1 MSTFNQH
8 TAAITYRLFGI
19 PMQRRATRRKLVIL
33 TYAVLALLCA
43 TTLVLVQHD
52 SYTFS
57 YALYAAVAVGIFVFG
72 GQGRYGLI
80 KAFTNKPPMPETPI
94 VDLVRLHL
102 EPMSVG
108 THDTSAWKNDER
120 ELARRDAA
128 HYLAYQPLAV
138 AFVFVLP
145 LAAWAVHP
153 PHWASVAILL
163 NLILSIALVASVL
176 AVTLPSAI
184 ILWTEPDI
192 DPQSA
197 DMPNFA

>member
-1 MSTFNQH
+1 MST
-8 TAAITYRLFGI
+8 AAVTYKLFGI
-19 PMQRRATRRKLVIL
+19 PMQRRATRRKLVVL
-33 TYAVLALLCA
+33 TYIVLAVLCAATLL
-43 TTLVLVQHD
+43 LVQYY

-72 GQGRYGLI
+72 GQGPYGLI
-80 KAFTNKPPMPETPI
+80 KAFANKPPRPESPI

-102 EPMSVG
+102 EPMSIG
-108 THDTSAWKNDER
+108 TPDTSAWKNDER

-128 HYLAYQPLAV
+128 HYLAYQPLAI
-138 AFVFVLP
+138 AFLLVLP

-153 PHWASVAILL
+153 PHWASVAVLL
-163 NLILSIALVASVL
+163 NLILSVALIASVL

-192 DPQSA
+192 DTQSVDTLDIA
-197 DMPNFA
+197 